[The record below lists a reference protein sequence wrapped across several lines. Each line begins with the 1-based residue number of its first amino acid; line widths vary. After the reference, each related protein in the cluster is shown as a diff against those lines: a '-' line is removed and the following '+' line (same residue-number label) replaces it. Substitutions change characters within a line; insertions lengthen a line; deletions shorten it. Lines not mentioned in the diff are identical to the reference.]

1 MKYALMKPNSQ
12 SVSLSFDDSDNLRG
26 KPTAFTLIELLVV
39 IAIIAILAAMLL
51 PALAKA
57 KIKAQQ
63 INCMNNTKQLM
74 LAIHQYGQDFTDYF
88 PPNSDNGTMTPYY
101 NWVSGE
107 AGPQGSEEFNTD
119 VLKDPLRCQM
129 VPYIGKTVSIYHCPA
144 DNRIGKSTDVATRG
158 QTVLNARSV
167 AMSQSVGTDPGTRG
181 TQPVSGHWL
190 NGGSNNARTGP
201 YLTYSKFS
209 AIVRPSPSLL
219 LVLLDENPKSLN
231 DASFAVNMVANLF
244 QDCPGIQHN
253 QGCGIAFADG
263 HSEIK
268 RWSDGRIM
276 AWPNGEPYS
285 PANKDVTWIQERA
298 SALR

>member
-1 MKYALMKPNSQ
+1 MSTRSSKHTIPPYPPSITIF
-12 SVSLSFDDSDNLRG
+12 SRG
-26 KPTAFTLIELLVV
+26 AGGAFTLIELLVV

-74 LAIHQYGQDFTDYF
+74 LAIHQYGQDFTDFF
-88 PPNSDNGTMTPYY
+88 PPNSDNGTLTPYY

-107 AGPQGSEEFNTD
+107 AGPGGNEEFNTD

-129 VPYIGKTVSIYHCPA
+129 VPYVGKTVSIYHCPA
-144 DNRIGKSTDVATRG
+144 DNRIGRSTDKATFG

-167 AMSQSVGTDPGTRG
+167 SMSQSVGTDPDTRG
-181 TQPVSGHWL
+181 KLPVSGHWL
-190 NGGSNNARTGP
+190 NGGSNSRNGP
-201 YLTYSKFS
+201 YLTYGKFS
-209 AIVRPSPSLL
+209 SIVRPSPSLL

-231 DASFAVNMVANLF
+231 DAAFAVNMVANLF

-268 RWSDGRIM
+268 KWSDGRIM
-276 AWPNGEPYS
+276 KWPDGEPYN
-285 PANKDVTWIQERA
+285 PPDKDVNWIQERA